1 MRTIHSQ
8 TFKIRAVEKAL
19 NRANGITL
27 KEIIDDLGIGRSTL
41 SKWVR
46 EARNNGLEIPAGG
59 EVVSSGN
66 KKKEQRPQDWSL
78 EDRLE
83 IVMACASLDEEAK
96 SEYCRKQGVYPHHVK
111 QWKLD
116 FGSGDSSSEQVTRRQ
131 EMKNLKNENKELR
144 KELNRK
150 DKALAETAALLVL
163 QKKVNAIWGNDE
175 DNSQ

>member
-8 TFKIRAVEKAL
+8 SFKIRAVEKAL

-27 KEIIDDLGIGRSTL
+27 NEIVDELGIGRSTL

-46 EARNNGLEIPAGG
+46 EARNNDLENPVG
-59 EVVSSGN
+59 SGILSTRK
-66 KKKEQRPQDWSL
+66 KKKEKRPQDWSP
-78 EDRLE
+78 EERLE
-83 IVMACASLDEEAK
+83 IVMACASLDEEEK
-96 SEYCRKQGVYPHHVK
+96 SEYCRNQGVYPHHVN

-116 FGSGDSSSEQVTRRQ
+116 FGSGNISSDTANKRQ
-131 EMKNLKNENKELR
+131 EMKNLKNENKALR

-163 QKKVNAIWGNDE
+163 QKKVNAIWGSDE
-175 DNSQ
+175 DDSQ